1 DCVSP
6 QHSNI
11 ADRPVQFLANK
22 KPPTDKNI
30 KNEPIEEAGTFG
42 LTKETSP
49 KQFDGFEG
57 QLLHKPTLLKTV
69 PEQIG
74 EEIASGTLKNSE
86 EQTQVPCLDAKVGK
100 QAENSGDTKKFNT
113 QIEKE
118 DPEVL
123 QKRYHIGRIL
133 GDGNFAVVRLARRRE
148 TGQLYAMKII
158 DKTKLKGKE
167 NMLQNE
173 ISIMHQCNHPN
184 IVRLIEEFETP
195 NEVWLAMEFV
205 KDGDLFDGITK
216 SVKFSEPVAAVIVAD
231 LANALFYLHCRSI
244 VHRDLKPENV
254 LLWRQ
259 ADGKIRVKLADFGL
273 ALEIRRNLY
282 TICGT
287 PTYIAPEILCE
298 RGYGLEVDMWAL
310 GIITYIM
317 LCGFAPFRTPDRR
330 QSKLFDSIK
339 RGVFVYLSPYWDEVS
354 QAAKDLI
361 SQLLV
366 VQPRK
371 RLTALETI
379 THPWVFAE
387 GCTLKLEDPQATMQ
401 MDQQRRALRLNL
413 EKRIH
418 EVTSNSHKL
427 NNQFTPVTQPTGPPN
442 NSLPTLFHAVTKPE
456 VVDAKPTPHFPC
468 IYRRIS

>member
-1 DCVSP
+1 
-6 QHSNI
+6 
-11 ADRPVQFLANK
+11 
-22 KPPTDKNI
+22 
-30 KNEPIEEAGTFG
+30 
-42 LTKETSP
+42 
-49 KQFDGFEG
+49 
-57 QLLHKPTLLKTV
+57 
-69 PEQIG
+69 PEI
-74 EEIASGTLKNSE
+74 
-86 EQTQVPCLDAKVGK
+86 
-100 QAENSGDTKKFNT
+100 
-113 QIEKE
+113 
-118 DPEVL
+118 L

-158 DKTKLKGKE
+158 DKAKLKGKE

-259 ADGKIRVKLADFGL
+259 PDGKIRVKLADFGL

-330 QSKLFDSIK
+330 QSKLFESIK
-339 RGVFVYLSPYWDEVS
+339 RGVFVYLSPYWDDVS
-354 QAAKDLI
+354 QAAKDLV

-379 THPWVFAE
+379 IHPWVFAE
-387 GCTLKLEDPQATMQ
+387 GCAMKLEDSQATIQ

-418 EVTSNSHKL
+418 VVTSDSQAL
-427 NNQFTPVTQPTGPPN
+427 NNPFTPATQPTGLIN

-456 VVDAKPTPHFPC
+456 AVNAKPNLHFPD